1 MVKTIDEKVNTV
13 LAQNTFWFQD
23 RVFEEQYE
31 THITVLKETLLVL
44 RNEIQNQG
52 LTKKLLEDLLLKNE
66 NGLMEKLLNQII
78 HGDCIE
84 TMQQIPSDSID
95 VTFADPPFN
104 LKKKYGTYRDEKD
117 INDYLSWCKQWI
129 LEMVRITKPSG
140 SIFLHN
146 IPKWLTY
153 YAEFLNEV
161 ADFRHWIAW
170 DAPTAPM
177 GKTLQPSHYGILF
190 YAKNQRKNKFYEIRY
205 PHKRCRKCGYLLKD
219 YGGKKK
225 ILHPF
230 GPLVSDIWS
239 DIHRI
244 RHNKHR
250 DPHPCQ
256 LPVHLLERILLMS
269 TDEGDVVLD
278 PFMGTGTTAV
288 AAARLGR
295 NVIGMDID
303 SEYVQITKEK
313 LAQESPT
320 SKIEDIWVSFY
331 LGEIVTIANKDW
343 ETLKSYFVIPEDMR
357 RIDFEKIKTN
367 GGFVA
372 TVPQSLQLPLEF
384 KEEECNCYYKENG
397 SDTPQQ
403 H

>member
-1 MVKTIDEKVNTV
+1 
-13 LAQNTFWFQD
+13 
-23 RVFEEQYE
+23 
-31 THITVLKETLLVL
+31 
-44 RNEIQNQG
+44 
-52 LTKKLLEDLLLKNE
+52 
-66 NGLMEKLLNQII
+66 MEKYINKII

-84 TMQQIPSDSID
+84 VMQRIPSDSID

-104 LKKKYGTYRDEKD
+104 LKKKYGTYKDEKETD
-117 INDYLSWCKQWI
+117 DYLNWCKEWI

-140 SIFLHN
+140 SIFVHN
-146 IPKWLTY
+146 IPKWLLY
-153 YAEFLNEV
+153 YAGFLNEV

-170 DAPTAPM
+170 DAPTSPM

-190 YAKNQRKNKFYEIRY
+190 YAKKQRENKFHEIRY

-230 GPLVSDIWS
+230 GPLVSDNWS

-256 LPVHLLERILLMS
+256 LPIHLLERLLLMS

-295 NVIGMDID
+295 KVIGID
-303 SEYVQITKEK
+303 LDPQYVEITQRK
-313 LAQESPT
+313 LEQESPN
-320 SKIEDIWVSFY
+320 SKIGDIWVSFHRD
-331 LGEIVTIANKDW
+331 EIITIADKDW
-343 ETLKSYFVIPEDMR
+343 DLLKAYFVVPQDMR
-357 RIDFEKIKTN
+357 RIDFEKIKT
-367 GGFVA
+367 GRAVVA
-372 TVPQSLQLPLEF
+372 TAPH
-384 KEEECNCYYKENG
+384 
-397 SDTPQQ
+397 TPQQ
-403 H
+403 YMDIEEKDCACY

>member
-1 MVKTIDEKVNTV
+1 M
-13 LAQNTFWFQD
+13 
-23 RVFEEQYE
+23 
-31 THITVLKETLLVL
+31 
-44 RNEIQNQG
+44 
-52 LTKKLLEDLLLKNE
+52 E
-66 NGLMEKLLNQII
+66 NFINQII

-84 TMQQIPSDSID
+84 SMQQIPSDSID

-104 LKKKYGTYRDEKD
+104 LKKKYGSYKDEKGTD
-117 INDYLSWCKQWI
+117 DYLNWCKQWI

-140 SIFLHN
+140 SVFLHN

-153 YAEFLNEV
+153 YTGFLNEV

-190 YAKNQRKNKFYEIRY
+190 YAKNQRENKFYKIRY

-230 GPLVSDIWS
+230 GPLVPDVWS

-256 LPVHLLERILLMS
+256 LPVHLLERLLLMS
-269 TDEGDVVLD
+269 TDEGDVILD

-295 NVIGMDID
+295 HVIGIDID
-303 SEYVQITKEK
+303 PQYVEITQRK
-313 LAQESPT
+313 LAQESPN
-320 SKIEDIWVSFY
+320 SKIGDVWVSFY
-331 LGEIVTIANKDW
+331 RGEIITIVDRDW
-343 ETLKSYFVIPEDMR
+343 ELLKSSFVIPEDMR

-367 GGFVA
+367 GGVVA
-372 TVPQSLQLPLEF
+372 TAPQTLQLSLDL
-384 KEEECNCYYKENG
+384 KEEICDCY
-397 SDTPQQ
+397 
-403 H
+403 

>member
-1 MVKTIDEKVNTV
+1 M
-13 LAQNTFWFQD
+13 
-23 RVFEEQYE
+23 
-31 THITVLKETLLVL
+31 
-44 RNEIQNQG
+44 
-52 LTKKLLEDLLLKNE
+52 E
-66 NGLMEKLLNQII
+66 NFINQII

-84 TMQQIPSDSID
+84 VMQQIPSDSVD

-104 LKKKYGTYRDEKD
+104 LKKKYGTYKDEKGTD
-117 INDYLSWCKQWI
+117 DYLNWCKQWI

-153 YAEFLNEV
+153 YSGFLNEV

-190 YAKNQRKNKFYEIRY
+190 YAKNQRENKFYEIRY

-230 GPLVSDIWS
+230 GPLVPDVWS

-256 LPVHLLERILLMS
+256 LPVHLLERLLLMS
-269 TDEGDVVLD
+269 TDEGDVILD

-295 NVIGMDID
+295 HVIGIDID
-303 SEYVQITKEK
+303 PQYVEITQRK
-313 LAQESPT
+313 LAQESPN
-320 SKIEDIWVSFY
+320 SKIGEVWVSFY
-331 LGEIVTIANKDW
+331 RGEIITIIDKDW
-343 ETLKSYFVIPEDMR
+343 EVLKSSFVIPEDMR

-367 GGFVA
+367 GGVVA
-372 TVPQSLQLPLEF
+372 TAPQTLQLSLDL
-384 KEEECNCYYKENG
+384 KEESCDCY
-397 SDTPQQ
+397 
-403 H
+403 

>member
-1 MVKTIDEKVNTV
+1 
-13 LAQNTFWFQD
+13 
-23 RVFEEQYE
+23 
-31 THITVLKETLLVL
+31 
-44 RNEIQNQG
+44 
-52 LTKKLLEDLLLKNE
+52 
-66 NGLMEKLLNQII
+66 MEKFLNQII

-84 TMQQIPSDSID
+84 VMQQIPSDSID

-104 LKKKYGTYRDEKD
+104 LKKKYGTYKDEKETE
-117 INDYLSWCKQWI
+117 DYLRWCKQWI

-153 YAEFLNEV
+153 YTEFLNEV

-256 LPVHLLERILLMS
+256 LPVHLLERLILMS

-278 PFMGTGTTAV
+278 PFIGTGTTAV

-295 NVIGMDID
+295 NVIGIDID
-303 SEYVQITKEK
+303 PQYVEITQHK
-313 LAQESPT
+313 LAQESPN

-331 LGEIVTIANKDW
+331 LGEIVTIADKDW
-343 ETLKSYFVIPEDMR
+343 EVLQSSFVIPEDR
-357 RIDFEKIKTN
+357 RHIDFEKIKTN
-367 GGFVA
+367 GGVVA
-372 TVPQSLQLPLEF
+372 TAPQPLQLPLNL
-384 KEEECNCYYKENG
+384 KEKNCDCY
-397 SDTPQQ
+397 
-403 H
+403 